1 MKNCANLSK
10 APYNGDVVALSFDND
25 VVDDEGPLFSPFVV
39 PFVVPLVVP
48 LVPSEA
54 SLSPVA
60 ATSKK

>member
-39 PFVVPLVVP
+39 PLVVP

>member
-39 PFVVPLVVP
+39 PLVVP
-48 LVPSEA
+48 LVLSEV